1 MADDRL
7 SLMDDERGA
16 RLPADFLKAFLEMA
30 AIHSARAGQ
39 YILLDGDLSS
49 DVYVVISGEVEF
61 VLFSESGKKL
71 LLRSLGANRM
81 FGEMAALN
89 GEPRS
94 TSVMALSDV
103 KLARASGGQFCNLLR
118 ALPEASF
125 WLNQQLAL
133 RVRNVTRKTYN
144 LATQS
149 VTSRIIGDLLRM
161 SEGGKEFDGSI
172 IIEDFPIHNKLA
184 DRLGTHREAV
194 SREISKLKKKGLV
207 KKSGKTLVIVSPS
220 GLRDLHDRLIG

>member
-1 MADDRL
+1 
-7 SLMDDERGA
+7 
-16 RLPADFLKAFLEMA
+16 
-30 AIHSARAGQ
+30 
-39 YILLDGDLSS
+39 
-49 DVYVVISGEVEF
+49 
-61 VLFSESGKKL
+61 
-71 LLRSLGANRM
+71 M